1 MGSYFRVSVRRKKN
15 DMHLRLIGDFD
26 GSSAYQ
32 LVDKLK
38 EYCMK
43 SDHVIIDTDSLREIH
58 TFGLNILSYHMLT
71 LKGPLS
77 NVTFV
82 GEHADRMVA

>member
-1 MGSYFRVSVRRKKN
+1 
-15 DMHLRLIGDFD
+15 MHLKLIGVFD

-38 EYCMK
+38 EYCTK
-43 SDHVIIDTDSLREIH
+43 SDHVIIDTDALREIH
-58 TFGLNILSYHMLT
+58 TFGLNILSYQLLA

-77 NVTFV
+77 NIIFT
-82 GEHADRMVA
+82 GEYAHRMSA

>member
-1 MGSYFRVSVRRKKN
+1 MGSYFRVSVRRKKKN
-15 DMHLRLIGDFD
+15 MHLRLIGDFD

-32 LVDKLK
+32 LVDKLR
-38 EYCMK
+38 EYCVK
-43 SDHVIIDTDSLREIH
+43 SDHVIIDTDALREIH

>member
-1 MGSYFRVSVRRKKN
+1 
-15 DMHLRLIGDFD
+15 MHLKLIGDFD

-32 LVDKLK
+32 LVDKLI
-38 EYCMK
+38 EYCIK
-43 SDHVIIDTDSLREIH
+43 SDHVIIDTDALREIH
-58 TFGLNILSYHMLT
+58 TFGLNILSYQMLT

-82 GEHADRMVA
+82 GEHADRMIA